1 MSAIHKQAAN
11 EAPLFDETPDSS
23 ETHATLKTTHTSELV
38 IALCGPI
45 GSPLHDV
52 AAAIEGAITQKYGYQ
67 SKIIRLSD
75 FISQHFDKV
84 GGEKSIPKTPK
95 IARVEALIKS
105 GDEMRDS
112 FGSSI
117 LADLAVSEIRLDRQ
131 KNGQDEAN
139 GRFVSRRICHI
150 IDSIKNQAE
159 LDLLREVY
167 REVLYVFGV
176 FSPTSARE
184 ANMRAADYPREKIHA
199 LMERDAR
206 GGAAHGQTVG
216 DTFPQ
221 SDFFLR
227 MDTNSQTG
235 LNIKVERYLDLILGA
250 RIATP
255 TKEESAMY
263 AAASAASSSAC
274 LSRQV
279 GAAVTD
285 SAGEVLA
292 VGWNDVPK
300 AFGGLY
306 QTDRENDPHGAKD
319 LRCYNK
325 DGGKCFNDEEKHLL
339 AEALIESLGDDV
351 VPKAKL
357 DEAVQKILSD
367 KKLQGLIEFSRAI
380 HAEMHAILNALKLGG
395 NKVDGGSIF
404 VTTYPCHG
412 CARHIV
418 ASGIHNVY
426 YIEPYR
432 KSLATKLHGDAVTES
447 ESEKGLVRL
456 LPFEGVA
463 PSRYLSIF
471 QMKPNSR
478 KINGKRIAI
487 VPGEALPK
495 MEKSLQSLPE
505 LEGMVV
511 EKLVKRG
518 LLTVQSPVARGN
530 TDGPHSA

>member
-1 MSAIHKQAAN
+1 MSALPNVAN
-11 EAPLFDETPDSS
+11 GPSLFGEQGAEDD
-23 ETHATLKTTHTSELV
+23 THTSLKTTHTSELV

-52 AAAIEGAITQKYGYQ
+52 AAALKDAITQRYSYTCKV
-67 SKIIRLSD
+67 IRLSD
-75 FISQHFDKV
+75 FISAHFEKV
-84 GGEKSIPKTPK
+84 GGEKKIPASPK
-95 IARVEALIKS
+95 ARRVEALIEG
-105 GDEMRDS
+105 GDKLRME
-112 FGSSI
+112 FGPSI
-117 LADLAVSEIRLDRQ
+117 LADLAIADIRLDRQ
-131 KNGQDEAN
+131 KNGRSDEK
-139 GRFVSRRICHI
+139 FITRRICHI

-176 FSPTSARE
+176 FSPIPARE
-184 ANMRAADYPREKIHA
+184 SNMRAADFPREKIHA
-199 LMERDAR
+199 LMERDAK
-206 GGAAHGQTVG
+206 GGDIFGQTVG

-227 MDTNSQTG
+227 MDTNSHTG
-235 LNIKVERYLDLILGA
+235 LGIKVERYLDLILGA
-250 RIATP
+250 KIVTP
-255 TKEESAMY
+255 TREESAMY

-285 SAGEVLA
+285 STGEVIA

-300 AFGGLY
+300 PFGGLY
-306 QTDRENDPHGAKD
+306 QTDRENDPQGVKD

-325 DGGKCFNDEEKHLL
+325 DGGKCFNDEEKSLL
-339 AEALIESLGDDV
+339 ADALLESLGTELISEDKFTD
-351 VPKAKL
+351 AKK
-357 DEAVQKILSD
+357 KILGD

-380 HAEMHAILNALKLGG
+380 HAEMHAMINAMKIAG
-395 NKVDGGSIF
+395 NRLQGGSLF

-412 CARHIV
+412 CARHII
-418 ASGIHNVY
+418 ASGISTVY

-432 KSLATKLHGDAVTES
+432 KSLATKLHGDAITENES
-447 ESEKGLVRL
+447 EANLVRL

-478 KINGKRIAI
+478 KENGKKITI

-495 MEKSLQSLPE
+495 LEKSLQSLPE

-518 LLTVQSPVARGN
+518 ILPIQS
-530 TDGPHSA
+530 